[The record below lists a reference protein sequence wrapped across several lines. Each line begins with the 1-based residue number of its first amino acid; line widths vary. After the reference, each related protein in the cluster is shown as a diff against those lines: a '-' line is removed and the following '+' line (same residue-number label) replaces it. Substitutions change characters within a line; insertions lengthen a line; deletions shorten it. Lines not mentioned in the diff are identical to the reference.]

1 MPAIVLIPARYA
13 STRFPGKPLCHL
25 FGKPLIQ
32 HVYERA
38 GRASRIRDTFVATDS
53 EAIFETVSQFGG
65 RAIMTAEHHQSGTD
79 RIAEA
84 VTLLRREGYPIG
96 PADVIVN
103 VQGDEPMI
111 EPGMVDEVVAI
122 MDDERASIGTL
133 VRKIDS
139 GGDLID
145 PNVVK
150 AVFNEEG
157 FALYFSRAPV
167 PYDRDM
173 FEISVK
179 QGDEFPW
186 KGNGAFT
193 ALISMPRPDAVT
205 LYKHIGI
212 YAYRPDV
219 LERLSGLP
227 PSRLERI
234 EKLEQLRALENGLA
248 IKVKETTYETIGV
261 DTPQDLERVIQCLST
276 SSSPAASSPP

>member
-38 GRASRIRDTFVATDS
+38 GRASRIRDVFVATDS
-53 EAIFETVSQFGG
+53 EAIFETVRQFGG
-65 RAIMTAEHHQSGTD
+65 SAIMTSEHHQSGTD

-84 VTLLRREGYPIG
+84 VNLLRREGYPVG
-96 PADVIVN
+96 AADIIVN

-111 EPGMVDEVVAI
+111 EPGMVDEVVQI
-122 MDDERASIGTL
+122 MDDGRASIGTL

-139 GGDLID
+139 AEDLID

-150 AVFNEEG
+150 AVFSEGG

-173 FEISVK
+173 FHISRK
-179 QGDEFPW
+179 QGRGDLTG
-186 KGNGAFT
+186 KGKGCVT
-193 ALISMPRPDAVT
+193 ALISVPRPDAVT

-219 LERLSGLP
+219 LERLSGLQ

-261 DTPQDLERVIQCLST
+261 DTPEDLERVIQCLST
-276 SSSPAASSPP
+276 SS